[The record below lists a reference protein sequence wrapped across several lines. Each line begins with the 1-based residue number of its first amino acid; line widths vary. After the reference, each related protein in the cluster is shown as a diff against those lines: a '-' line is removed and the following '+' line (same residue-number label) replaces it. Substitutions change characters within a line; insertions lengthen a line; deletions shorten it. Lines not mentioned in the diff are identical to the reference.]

1 MNATTGTDG
10 AGCIF
15 CKIIR
20 GELPSYKVYE
30 DEKTFAFLDIRP
42 VNAGHTLVVPKNHS
56 NNIFDIAPE
65 DWAAVAE
72 TVRKLAIAI
81 EKGTGADGV
90 NIAMNNREHA
100 GQIIDHPHVHIIPRF
115 KGDGLKLMP
124 QRQYETGEAD
134 AAAEKIRG
142 ALKN

>member
-1 MNATTGTDG
+1 MNPD
-10 AGCIF
+10 CIF

-30 DEKTFAFLDIRP
+30 DEKTMAFLDIHP
-42 VNAGHTLVVPKNHS
+42 VNAGHTLVVPKKHS

-65 DWAAVAE
+65 DWAAITE
-72 TVRKLAIAI
+72 TTRTLSITI
-81 EKGTGADGV
+81 EKALNADGV

-100 GQIIDHPHVHIIPRF
+100 GQVVDHPHLHIIPRF

-124 QRQYETGEAD
+124 QRKYAEGEAEPV
-134 AAAEKIRG
+134 AAKIRN
-142 ALKN
+142 AL